1 MINYG
6 KVLELFVSLKGKSRE
21 NRSSIELDENGV
33 LDDKFYAKDNI
44 RSVLI
49 ASKESYKIASG
60 NQIEIEYG
68 VLGENI
74 LIDINPYNL
83 NFGDKI
89 LIGAVELQ
97 ITQNCTMCNTL
108 AKIDKK
114 LPKVLKNDRGIFA
127 QIIKSGK
134 IKKGDKV
141 QILPNK
147 T

>member
-1 MINYG
+1 MVNYG
-6 KVLELFVSLKGKSRE
+6 KVLELFVSLKGKNRE
-21 NRSSIELDENGV
+21 NRSSIDLDENGV
-33 LDDKFYAKDNI
+33 IDDKFYAKDNI

-60 NQIEIEYG
+60 NQIEIKYG

>member
-1 MINYG
+1 MVNYG

-33 LDDKFYAKDNI
+33 IDDKFYAKDNI

-74 LIDINPYNL
+74 LIDINHYNL
-83 NFGDKI
+83 NFSDKI

>member
-1 MINYG
+1 MVNYG
-6 KVLELFVSLKGKSRE
+6 KVLELFVSLKGKNRE
-21 NRSSIELDENGV
+21 NRSSIDLDENGV
-33 LDDKFYAKDNI
+33 IDDKFYAKDNI

-60 NQIEIEYG
+60 NQIEIKYG

-134 IKKGDKV
+134 IKKGDRV